1 MRIERLIEKAAT
13 GRRGTERKA
22 LSSGYHSAN
31 NNEVI
36 APQIA
41 AQSPSDRSSVTI
53 KAVPV
58 SGRNRGH
65 ASRTVGPVVSNPLP
79 SKRSAI
85 ECCCPPKPPIIWCA
99 PILVNLK
106 RMPVSP
112 RSPCYKKLGG
122 TGFGGPDSAGK
133 LGFPPSPWNRNTAT
147 ALIQRGF

>member
-1 MRIERLIEKAAT
+1 MRIVRLIEKAAT
-13 GRRGTERKA
+13 EPQRDRAESSK
-22 LSSGYHSAN
+22 LSYHSAN

-41 AQSPSDRSSVTI
+41 AQSPSDRSSVTS
-53 KAVPV
+53 KPFLYRVDH
-58 SGRNRGH
+58 RGL

-112 RSPCYKKLGG
+112 HSPCYKKLGG

-133 LGFPPSPWNRNTAT
+133 LGFPPSPWNSNTAT